1 MRDLVCELAKY
12 PAKNGKV
19 YDYVKY
25 RYTNTEAKTC
35 EEFSNMEFFAIDTKC
50 PAFLDIMSKTGGFI
64 ADITSRLFKKENL
77 DVAYMMLVALPQSTC
92 NFLFDFLYLDEDKK
106 VLKKLV
112 DNNYSDFSYFKKRFE
127 SCITDRGSV
136 YDLGYDFLKE
146 QISDKVTVDFDLIVE
161 GRPITKEDTIVVDKD
176 NVRLNDFEANCLAKL
191 GLDIDHYEFK
201 LAFGGIAFIHL
212 SGVAVTTNGEVV
224 KDYQID
230 PKLNE
235 LGIITDEAYIAYTRN
250 NMKNFYGRDVDCDIP
265 IKPYEFM
272 VSPELVK
279 NIDLRYKR

>member
-12 PAKNGKV
+12 TAKNGKV

-25 RYTNTEAKTC
+25 KYTNTEAKTC
-35 EEFSNMEFFAIDTKC
+35 EEFSNMECFIIDTKC
-50 PAFLDIMSKTGGFI
+50 PAFLEIMSKTGGFV
-64 ADITSRLFKKENL
+64 ADLTSRLFKKENL

-92 NFLFDFLYLDEDKK
+92 NFLFDFLYLDEDRK

-112 DNNYSDFSYFKKRFE
+112 DNNYSDFSYFKERFE

-136 YDLGYDFLKE
+136 FDLDYGFLKE
-146 QISDKVTVDFDLIVE
+146 QISDKVTADFDLIVE
-161 GRPITKEDTIVVDKD
+161 GRPITKEDTIIIGKD
-176 NVRLNDFEANCLAKL
+176 NIKLNGFEARCLSRL

-201 LAFGGIAFIHL
+201 LSFGGISFIHL
-212 SGVAVTTNGEVV
+212 SGVAVTTTGELV

-230 PKLNE
+230 PELSE
-235 LGIITDEAYIAYTRN
+235 LGITTDEAYIDYTRN
-250 NMKNFYGRDVDCDIP
+250 NMRKFYSREVDCDIP

-279 NIDLRYKR
+279 NIDLKYKR